1 MSQAV
6 RISSHE
12 RIKIYIHTSRYKNQ
26 HVKRRI
32 FIACRHPPEINC
44 WRRKK
49 NHTKTR
55 RRIDKEPRV
64 ENRFSQNSLSDREV
78 TSTSACSVRDSLI
91 AHVFLSVELL
101 LPLRIIAWWD
111 IYAVHWS
118 LNFFGL
124 EILNI

>member
-1 MSQAV
+1 MSQAE

-49 NHTKTR
+49 NRTKTR
-55 RRIDKEPRV
+55 RTIDKEPRV

-101 LPLRIIAWWD
+101 AFTNN
-111 IYAVHWS
+111 S
-118 LNFFGL
+118 LVRYLCSSLKSVDFFGL